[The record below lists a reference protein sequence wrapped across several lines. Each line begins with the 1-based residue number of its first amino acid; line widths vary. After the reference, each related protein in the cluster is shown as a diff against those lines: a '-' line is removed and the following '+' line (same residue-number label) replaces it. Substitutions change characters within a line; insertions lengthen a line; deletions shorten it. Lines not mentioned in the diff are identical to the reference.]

1 MELFASKES
10 EQAWLIFAIVVCFV
24 GWFSYRAYVFFY
36 RPEQWAAEKWMQH
49 EKEMAAK
56 ARNGRIAG
64 GLVGGIAKAVLGA
77 ALGGKRHN

>member
-1 MELFASKES
+1 VEIFASSSGDE
-10 EQAWLIFAIVVCFV
+10 AMLVFIVVVCIL
-24 GWFSYRAYVFFY
+24 GWFAYRCYVFFC

-56 ARNGRIAG
+56 DRTGRIAG